1 MRLLIASLLF
11 LAFPVLAAPA
21 PVVHAKTLGAIAIY
35 PERSAQAQV
44 LSRNDSKLSAEIAAK
59 ILSIPVQ
66 VGQRVKRGS
75 VLVELDCGD
84 FKIARQRAE
93 AQQSAASARM
103 QLTQMQVKRAR
114 ELSQSGFISKDALDA
129 RATELKVAQAER
141 DLAVAQT
148 AAAQRE
154 VSKCAIHAPFDAVVQ
169 ERMGKVG
176 ELAAPGTP
184 LVALVDM
191 SHLEVGVELQQKD
204 VASLHQ
210 ARVPHFETQGQRFA
224 LKLLRVSPV
233 VNLQSRSQEARFSFV
248 KEAASPGLS
257 GRVLWRDSQTH
268 VAPEYVVS
276 RNAQLGIFV
285 LKDGVARFVP
295 LPGAQE
301 GRPAAAPYVHETL
314 VITAGHLELH
324 EGQSVQ
330 LAK

>member
-11 LAFPVLAAPA
+11 LAFPALAAPA

-191 SHLEVGVELQQKD
+191 SHLEVGT
-204 VASLHQ
+204 
-210 ARVPHFETQGQRFA
+210 HF
-224 LKLLRVSPV
+224 
-233 VNLQSRSQEARFSFV
+233 
-248 KEAASPGLS
+248 
-257 GRVLWRDSQTH
+257 
-268 VAPEYVVS
+268 
-276 RNAQLGIFV
+276 
-285 LKDGVARFVP
+285 
-295 LPGAQE
+295 
-301 GRPAAAPYVHETL
+301 
-314 VITAGHLELH
+314 
-324 EGQSVQ
+324 
-330 LAK
+330 

>member
-1 MRLLIASLLF
+1 MRLLFTILLF
-11 LAFPVLAAPA
+11 LAGPALAAPA
-21 PVVHAKTLGAIAIY
+21 PVVRAQPLSVIAIY

-59 ILSIPVQ
+59 ILGIPVQ

-93 AQQSAASARM
+93 AQQNAASARM
-103 QLTQMQVKRAR
+103 QLAQMQVKRAR

-129 RATELKVAQAER
+129 RATELSVAQAER

-148 AAAQRE
+148 AAALRE
-154 VSKCAIHAPFDAVVQ
+154 VSKCAIRAPFDAVVQ

-191 SHLEVGVELQQKD
+191 SHLEVGVDLQQKD
-204 VASLHQ
+204 VVSLQQTH
-210 ARVPHFETQGQRFA
+210 ATHFETQGQRYA

-257 GRVLWRDSQTH
+257 GRVLWRDPQTH
-268 VAPEYVVS
+268 IAPEYVVL
-276 RNAQLGIFV
+276 RNTQLGIFV
-285 LKDGVARFVP
+285 WKNGVARFVP
-295 LPGAQE
+295 LAGAQE
-301 GRPAAAPYVHETL
+301 GRPAAAPYVPETL

-324 EGQSVQ
+324 EGQPVQ
-330 LAK
+330 IAK

>member
-1 MRLLIASLLF
+1 
-11 LAFPVLAAPA
+11 
-21 PVVHAKTLGAIAIY
+21 
-35 PERSAQAQV
+35 
-44 LSRNDSKLSAEIAAK
+44 
-59 ILSIPVQ
+59 
-66 VGQRVKRGS
+66 
-75 VLVELDCGD
+75 
-84 FKIARQRAE
+84 
-93 AQQSAASARM
+93 
-103 QLTQMQVKRAR
+103 
-114 ELSQSGFISKDALDA
+114 
-129 RATELKVAQAER
+129 
-141 DLAVAQT
+141 
-148 AAAQRE
+148 
-154 VSKCAIHAPFDAVVQ
+154 
-169 ERMGKVG
+169 MGKVG

-191 SHLEVGVELQQKD
+191 SHLEVSVDLQQKD
-204 VASLHQ
+204 VVSLQQ
-210 ARVPHFETQGQRFA
+210 ARAIHFETQGRRFA

-301 GRPAAAPYVHETL
+301 GRPAAAPYVLETL